1 MAKSK
6 KKSLSLN
13 SRGTLSRKQE
23 TSQTD
28 LHNKIVLALE
38 APPASCGPTR
48 STRFEE
54 NPSIKALAGGSGPG
68 KYLIYAEDGS
78 GACGAASTTA
88 EDHVAIEDCSD
99 GEACDADQVDYPALE
114 DGFGSGSK
122 FFLSPTSN
130 SGQSAPTSN
139 PPCGKEISGTGV
151 LHKEPSTLEGGLH
164 AHSGTIKP
172 LEHAI
177 GKRRD
182 LFTSNRSCADCPK
195 LASTADGLSKQ
206 GAKDDAPNMTSRR
219 SRVHARVGQAI
230 VNAMQVLD
238 PMQAEA
244 ELTAGCIKTTTSI
257 GVTNKGAKGGEAAS
271 CDDVH
276 ASFDPDAEV
285 PAMENIGRKAA
296 GVQSLDP
303 MHAEA
308 EAMAEEWEKSKRQ
321 YMPRSRGLSAGGGP
335 RASTQNSKGKEIAG
349 GSVATPKAR
358 VFDGSS

>member
-1 MAKSK
+1 
-6 KKSLSLN
+6 
-13 SRGTLSRKQE
+13 
-23 TSQTD
+23 
-28 LHNKIVLALE
+28 
-38 APPASCGPTR
+38 
-48 STRFEE
+48 
-54 NPSIKALAGGSGPG
+54 
-68 KYLIYAEDGS
+68 
-78 GACGAASTTA
+78 
-88 EDHVAIEDCSD
+88 
-99 GEACDADQVDYPALE
+99 
-114 DGFGSGSK
+114 
-122 FFLSPTSN
+122 
-130 SGQSAPTSN
+130 
-139 PPCGKEISGTGV
+139 
-151 LHKEPSTLEGGLH
+151 
-164 AHSGTIKP
+164 
-172 LEHAI
+172 
-177 GKRRD
+177 
-182 LFTSNRSCADCPK
+182 
-195 LASTADGLSKQ
+195 
-206 GAKDDAPNMTSRR
+206 
-219 SRVHARVGQAI
+219 VGQAI

-257 GVTNKGAKGGEAAS
+257 GVTSKGAKGGEAAS

-358 VFDGSS
+358 VFDGSSVGVATSNETRRLSTRASGSGRKYPTTPTL